1 MNETATSNTDRF
13 RVVVL
18 VLTLINTIFAA
29 ALSGL
34 QVDAN
39 IRADRANRDSQYY
52 ALLAANELVRHG
64 HQSAYDLELF
74 ANTVQ
79 DTQKALVMEFTAL
92 EMQQDGEDKN
102 AAQLLVQSQVAQ
114 ARADKGTTL
123 SRLYSDP
130 RYAPT
135 EADGIPNLEAYL
147 TDWSK
152 VPNELVAKQN
162 AASDDYHKWNKK
174 ADGYV
179 AVLTVI
185 ALAFFLLGLAQS
197 TSRMRLF
204 FAVSAL
210 VIMFI
215 SVAWTGLIM
224 LV

>member
-1 MNETATSNTDRF
+1 MNETAPSTDRF
-13 RVVVL
+13 RVIVL

-29 ALSGL
+29 VLSGL

-39 IRADRANRDSQYY
+39 IRADRANRNSQYY

-74 ANTVQ
+74 ANTLQ
-79 DTQKALVMEFTAL
+79 DTQQALVMEFTAL
-92 EMQQDGEDKN
+92 ELQQEGDDKS
-102 AAQLLVQSQVAQ
+102 AAQLLLQARIAQ
-114 ARADKGTTL
+114 ARADKGATL

-135 EADGIPNLEAYL
+135 GTDGMPNLEAYL

-152 VPNELVAKQN
+152 TPNELVAKQN
-162 AASDDYHKWNKK
+162 AATDEYHKWDNK

-185 ALAFFLLGLAQS
+185 AIAFFLLGLAQS
-197 TSRMRLF
+197 TTRMRLF

-215 SVAWTGLIM
+215 AAAWTGLIM
-224 LV
+224 IA